1 MKPEKKGIIVYL
13 LITFG
18 VAWGLWIP
26 VLLVRWLTAD
36 QFGSQL
42 GQRLYVIGTFA
53 PALGAFVV
61 RKWVSREGFADAGL
75 RLFLLKKW
83 PYYLFA
89 LLLPI
94 AAVVLIIALSS
105 SLNIS
110 QPDFSLYRYLK
121 TLPRGTNP
129 FSWRDVLPWLPVGT
143 LIFAPFVWGSEAGWR
158 GYFQLR
164 IFKRRPLHAALI
176 TGLTTVAWQFGP
188 TLLVL
193 GISAAGLFPGFTHTS
208 PASYPLTVLFTLGN
222 ALLLAII
229 FGWLRLKTG
238 SIWPVCLAS
247 AANQNLGASIIG
259 FLFYG
264 GPNWLFVSYIGLLGW
279 IPLGLI
285 CLWIIASGQLRR
297 FSIRLVQV
305 L

>member
-1 MKPEKKGIIVYL
+1 MKPGKKGLIAYL

-18 VAWGLWIP
+18 VAWSLWIP
-26 VLLVRWLTAD
+26 VLLVGWLTTD
-36 QFGSQL
+36 QFGGQL
-42 GQRLYVIGTFA
+42 GQRLAVIGTFA
-53 PALGAFVV
+53 PALAAFVA

-94 AAVVLIIALSS
+94 VAIVIIIALSS

-121 TLPRGTNP
+121 TMPRGTNP
-129 FSWRDVLPWLPVGT
+129 FSLSDVLTWLPVSA
-143 LIFAPFVWGSEAGWR
+143 LIAIPFVWGSESGWR

-164 IFKRRPLHAALI
+164 IFKGRPLHAALI

-188 TLLVL
+188 TLIVL
-193 GISAAGLFPGFTHTS
+193 GIAASGLFPGFTHAS
-208 PASYPLTVLFTLGN
+208 PAQYPFTVLIALGN

-229 FGWLRLKTG
+229 LGWLRLKTG

-247 AANQNLGASIIG
+247 AASQVLGANITR

-264 GPNWLFVSYIGLLGW
+264 GPNWLFVSYIGLLCW
-279 IPLGLI
+279 IPLGLV

-297 FSIRLVQV
+297 FSLRLVQV